1 MRIVKLAGAASVLL
15 AAHVFAQSTVR
26 YTLELSPFK
35 ADYVSAWKNRAWAS
49 GQWTSSPAYFTAD
62 GTVNGAPLG
71 NPADGQVF
79 HVGDIITWDL
89 VVEVDPNKEHQAP
102 GGSGPGHG
110 YAPCGLA
117 NLVFNLQLEDPNA
130 DPSDNVITWFGPGG
144 SATSQ
149 GFFSAIN
156 DGTNGDPLAAAA
168 FTLVY
173 NITDPLY
180 TSIHGPGR
188 AIDSPGL
195 ASGSHQPPVG
205 GPNLGGK
212 DTQGRG
218 TFCYPTVV
226 GGKLLGQG
234 CGYSTWF
241 RSNTTKTVQTW
252 AGVGMTQWRAY
263 PSGTMQTGLGIKPIC
278 EGQINTMGMPPGVYR
293 LRALPTRTPTSN
305 TGGVNVL
312 RGDVD
317 LLNVQNPPAAFAVAA
332 NVVEEDTITF
342 QLLPPAE
349 APVITAAQSWRTHG
363 AAGSFPIE
371 LSLASGTNAT
381 VECRADESVAPG
393 SNPMVV
399 VIFDKEITG
408 NPTVQASA
416 IGGPPP
422 VVGTV
427 TIDGNQLIIPLTG
440 ATDETCVTL
449 AISDVMGVDGG
460 GPASGS
466 VSLTYRYGDINNSRS
481 VNVVDINAVRSQ
493 SGPENV
499 GWDNFWYDVNCSGK
513 VNVSDINIVSSLSKA
528 GTVSCV
534 IP

>member
-15 AAHVFAQSTVR
+15 AAHVFAQSTVK

-342 QLLPPAE
+342 QLLPPAQP
-349 APVITAAQSWRTHG
+349 PVVQSAKSLKLHG
-363 AAGSFPIE
+363 AAGSGDYYGIE
-371 LSLASGTNAT
+371 FFLPQPDGRRLAESRDGGLEWLWVEFDQNLDISQYPT
-381 VECRADESVAPG
+381 VTVNGSAAAVMPDGNGLYIYDMPAVVDRTCVAIVIDGVTGSTGAVAPT
-393 SNPMVV
+393 
-399 VIFDKEITG
+399 ITLHLQ
-408 NPTVQASA
+408 V
-416 IGGPPP
+416 
-422 VVGTV
+422 
-427 TIDGNQLIIPLTG
+427 
-440 ATDETCVTL
+440 
-449 AISDVMGVDGG
+449 
-460 GPASGS
+460 
-466 VSLTYRYGDINNSRS
+466 RYGDVNGDGRVDSDDSVLVQAASQPFPITEAKAHLDLNLDGRCNSDDT
-481 VNVVDINAVRSQ
+481 V
-493 SGPENV
+493 
-499 GWDNFWYDVNCSGK
+499 
-513 VNVSDINIVSSLSKA
+513 IVMSKSSPLPSPA
-528 GTVSCV
+528 C
-534 IP
+534 P

>member
-15 AAHVFAQSTVR
+15 AAHVFAQSTVK

-332 NVVEEDTITF
+332 NVVEEDTIT
-342 QLLPPAE
+342 
-349 APVITAAQSWRTHG
+349 
-363 AAGSFPIE
+363 
-371 LSLASGTNAT
+371 
-381 VECRADESVAPG
+381 
-393 SNPMVV
+393 
-399 VIFDKEITG
+399 
-408 NPTVQASA
+408 
-416 IGGPPP
+416 
-422 VVGTV
+422 
-427 TIDGNQLIIPLTG
+427 
-440 ATDETCVTL
+440 
-449 AISDVMGVDGG
+449 
-460 GPASGS
+460 
-466 VSLTYRYGDINNSRS
+466 
-481 VNVVDINAVRSQ
+481 
-493 SGPENV
+493 
-499 GWDNFWYDVNCSGK
+499 
-513 VNVSDINIVSSLSKA
+513 
-528 GTVSCV
+528 
-534 IP
+534 